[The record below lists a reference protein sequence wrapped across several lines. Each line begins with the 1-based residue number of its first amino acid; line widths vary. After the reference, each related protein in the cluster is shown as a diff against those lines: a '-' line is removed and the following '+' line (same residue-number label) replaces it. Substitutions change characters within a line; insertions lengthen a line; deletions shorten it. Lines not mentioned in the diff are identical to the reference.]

1 MESFIQDVRYGLRT
15 LAHSPR
21 FTVTAILTLAIGIA
35 ATVAVFTFVNAALLR
50 PLPYKNSNELINAL
64 ETRQQA
70 VETQF
75 EASYPDY
82 LDWRAQNQAFSSLA
96 AYGANAVILKESGGS
111 RLVPSAVVSDN
122 FFPTLGVSPSIGRDF
137 QPGEDQLSAPRTA
150 ILSYTWWQKYFGGNR
165 NVIGQT
171 VSLDDNPTTI
181 IGVLPRDFHFAPVGD
196 PDVWLTLH
204 AEGELKER
212 RNLHWLFTVGR
223 LKPGVSRVRAAK
235 EMNAVAERLE
245 QQYPVSNKQLRV
257 ALVPL
262 TETIVGQIRPIL
274 VVLLSAVALL
284 LLIACVNVANLLLA
298 RSIARRREVSIRTA
312 LGATRFRIARQ
323 TLTEGILLSIMGGA
337 LAIALAQWLV
347 KGLAGLIP
355 DSRLDSMPYLKTLS
369 LDWRVLVF
377 AVAVAFLTGIL
388 FALAPAIHLSG
399 APIQDALK
407 EGVRSSQPGAWKR
420 VASALVVAE
429 VAIAMVLLT
438 GAALLGK
445 SLFRLLRVDPGF
457 NQSQLIGFGVGV
469 PGANYQKDPQ
479 QIAFANSVLE
489 NVRALPGVKSA
500 GTTSV
505 LPVSGNNTLN
515 TKVVGQPY
523 PGHDYEANIREVSHD
538 YFQTLQAQLAQG
550 RWFTDADNETAP
562 GRIIVNQTYAN
573 LFLHGL
579 NPLEQQLIFTCCPKQ
594 KPYQIIGVVKDVK
607 EGALDA
613 PAKPA
618 VYQPFKQS
626 PGMFFNLVV
635 RTERD
640 PAAAIPE
647 IEAAVRHVEP
657 QVVIFQ
663 VETIEEYIQRS
674 PAAFLHRYP
683 AWLAGFFA
691 AVALLLGSIGL
702 YGLVTY
708 SVSQRT
714 QEIGIRIALGAQ
726 RSNVLKLILSQGVGL
741 ILPGVGFGIV
751 ASIAAASLLR
761 SLLFGVTAW
770 DPLVLAAVAIF
781 LAVVTL
787 LASYMPARQA
797 TKVDPMRALRYE

>member
-1 MESFIQDVRYGLRT
+1 
-15 LAHSPR
+15 
-21 FTVTAILTLAIGIA
+21 
-35 ATVAVFTFVNAALLR
+35 
-50 PLPYKNSNELINAL
+50 
-64 ETRQQA
+64 
-70 VETQF
+70 
-75 EASYPDY
+75 
-82 LDWRAQNQAFSSLA
+82 
-96 AYGANAVILKESGGS
+96 
-111 RLVPSAVVSDN
+111 
-122 FFPTLGVSPSIGRDF
+122 
-137 QPGEDQLSAPRTA
+137 
-150 ILSYTWWQKYFGGNR
+150 
-165 NVIGQT
+165 
-171 VSLDDNPTTI
+171 
-181 IGVLPRDFHFAPVGD
+181 
-196 PDVWLTLH
+196 
-204 AEGELKER
+204 
-212 RNLHWLFTVGR
+212 
-223 LKPGVSRVRAAK
+223 
-235 EMNAVAERLE
+235 
-245 QQYPVSNKQLRV
+245 
-257 ALVPL
+257 
-262 TETIVGQIRPIL
+262 
-274 VVLLSAVALL
+274 
-284 LLIACVNVANLLLA
+284 
-298 RSIARRREVSIRTA
+298 
-312 LGATRFRIARQ
+312 
-323 TLTEGILLSIMGGA
+323 
-337 LAIALAQWLV
+337 
-347 KGLAGLIP
+347 
-355 DSRLDSMPYLKTLS
+355 
-369 LDWRVLVF
+369 
-377 AVAVAFLTGIL
+377 
-388 FALAPAIHLSG
+388 
-399 APIQDALK
+399 
-407 EGVRSSQPGAWKR
+407 
-420 VASALVVAE
+420 
-429 VAIAMVLLT
+429 MVLLT

-457 NQSQLIGFGVGV
+457 NQNQLIGLGIGV

-479 QIAFANSVLE
+479 QIAFANAVLD

-505 LPVSGNNTLN
+505 LPVSGSNTIN
-515 TKVVGQPY
+515 TKVVGQPS
-523 PGHDYEANIREVSHD
+523 PGHDYEANIREVSQD

-579 NPLEQQLIFTCCPKQ
+579 NPLDQQIVFTCCPKL
-594 KPYQIIGVVKDVK
+594 KPFQIIGVVKDVK

-626 PGMFFNLVV
+626 PGSFFNLVV

-640 PAAAIPE
+640 PASAIPE
-647 IEAAVRHVEP
+647 IEAALRHVEP

-663 VETIEEYIQRS
+663 VLTMEEYIQRS

-714 QEIGIRIALGAQ
+714 QEIGIRMALGAQ
-726 RSNVLKLILSQGVGL
+726 RSNVLKLILGQGVGL
-741 ILPGVGFGIV
+741 ILRGVGFGIV

-781 LAVVTL
+781 LGAVTL